1 VDTFQSIAEVVKTY
15 FVPGSFTFLLF
26 GLTLGVALLFGPSRT
41 RRLARPLLA
50 ILALGYWT
58 ASLPAVS
65 DALATRL
72 HARDAAPVTA
82 ETIVGAQAIVVLGSG
97 IRSYGPA
104 LLAVHV
110 PDRQTVWNAFEGG
123 RVFRLLEGRAPV
135 IVSGGIP
142 NSDSADVP
150 ESVVLRD
157 LLVRAGVPLE
167 QVILESA
174 SRTTHEQA
182 LQVVPM
188 LKAHG
193 WTRFVLIAP
202 PVQMPRA
209 LAVFAAQGARPIP
222 ADSPVVA
229 AEVDQ
234 GWRWVPNGGSL
245 RNSERAAYDYL
256 AWGYYWLRGWL

>member
-1 VDTFQSIAEVVKTY
+1 VDTFQFIAEIVKTY

-26 GLTLGVALLFGPSRT
+26 GLTFGVALAFGPGRM
-41 RRLARPLLA
+41 RQLARSFLA
-50 ILALGYWT
+50 FLALGYWT

-65 DALATRL
+65 DALATRF
-72 HARDAAPVTA
+72 HARGAAPVSA
-82 ETIVGAQAIVVLGSG
+82 EAVADAQAIVVLGAG
-97 IRSYGPA
+97 VRTYGPA
-104 LLAVHV
+104 ALTVNV

-123 RVFRLLEGRAPV
+123 RVFRLLGGRAPV

-142 NSDSADVP
+142 DPDSAHVP
-150 ESVVLRD
+150 ESAVLRD
-157 LLVRAGVPLE
+157 LLVQAGVPLE

-188 LKAHG
+188 LKARG

-209 LAVFAAQGARPIP
+209 VAVFAAQGARPIP
-222 ADSPVVA
+222 GNAPAFTEASA
-229 AEVDQ
+229 

-245 RNSERAAYDYL
+245 RNSERAVYDYL